1 MNEQYYTSPAPNPYQ
16 PAPNGAPP
24 APAVPPAAPVTP
36 PPITQEQYEA
46 IIGRPKRLNL
56 TKGDT
61 AFAIIAVAVCIL
73 CAVFGLFGGMA
84 LGYAATVVSA
94 TLLMGIYL
102 TKGGRL
108 SALAVVCGLLAL
120 GLGAVFVCT
129 TNGSVRFFATVV
141 GFLLGLCACHS
152 IAVGPAVGNRRTAGI
167 AITAAATIGNIGLAV
182 RSLFSGENGEK
193 KAIGKALLGL
203 ACSLPIVA
211 IVLPLLLKSDYA
223 FKGMMDNLFAD
234 AAGTI
239 FKSIFGIGLAF
250 PLVSYGL
257 SLKHKRTFTLGESRF
272 SGIEGVYIL
281 SFLSVISA
289 VYLLYLFSQLAYFFS
304 AFQGFL
310 PKGDIT
316 VAQYARKGFFEMC
329 VIAVI
334 NLALVVAAMSLA
346 KKKNGKVGHPIKAVC
361 SFISLFTLVIIATA
375 ISKMVLYI
383 GSFGMTVLRL
393 TTSAFMVFLAVVFLA
408 LMGRIYIRRVNAVKT
423 ALITAA
429 IILLTLG
436 VCNVNAVCARYNYE
450 AWQNGTLEEIDV
462 AAMTELGDEGIPY
475 LVKLADCDDVEVADN
490 AREEL
495 KWIYKY
501 NYFEPDYENAPRTV
515 EELKKW
521 ELNTEFSRYSLPRA
535 AAYNSLYDYY
545 GRHPEMSYLCW
556 EDPETTEDEYQY
568 DGYEEYSEDYSY
580 TEEETDYTDAY

>member
-1 MNEQYYTSPAPNPYQ
+1 MNEQYYSSPAPNPYQ

-24 APAVPPAAPVTP
+24 APAVPVTP

-61 AFAIIAVAVCIL
+61 AFAIIAVAVGIL

-152 IAVGPAVGNRRTAGI
+152 IAVGPAVGNRHTAGI

-211 IVLPLLLKSDYA
+211 IVLPLLLESDYA

-250 PLVSYGL
+250 PLISYGL

-272 SGIEGVYIL
+272 GGIEGVYIL
-281 SFLSVISA
+281 SFLSVISV

-310 PKGDIT
+310 PEGDIT

-334 NLALVVAAMSLA
+334 NLALVIAAMCLA
-346 KKKNGKVGHPIKAVC
+346 KKKDGKVGHPIKAVC

-408 LMGRIYIRRVNAVKT
+408 LIGRIYIRRINAVKT

-429 IILLTLG
+429 VILLALG

-462 AAMTELGDEGIPY
+462 DAMNDLGDEGIPY
-475 LVKLADCDDVEVADN
+475 LVKLADCTNVDVADS
-490 AREEL
+490 ARHYLKEAYLWDYFEDTYDLVLPTVKEL
-495 KWIYKY
+495 KS
-501 NYFEPDYENAPRTV
+501 YENNP
-515 EELKKW
+515 
-521 ELNTEFSRYSLPRA
+521 EFSHYSIPRQQ
-535 AAYNSLYDYY
+535 AYDNLYAYLDQ
-545 GRHPEMSYLCW
+545 HPEMIYECW
-556 EDPETTEDEYQY
+556 PKEDEDYV
-568 DGYEEYSEDYSY
+568 YEEEPSEDDSDVYYDSY
-580 TEEETDYTDAY
+580 TEEETDYTDTY

>member
-1 MNEQYYTSPAPNPYQ
+1 MNEQYYASPAPNPYQ

-24 APAVPPAAPVTP
+24 APAVTPSISAP

-46 IIGRPKRLNL
+46 MMGKPKRLPL
-56 TKGDT
+56 SKGDT

-152 IAVGPAVGNRRTAGI
+152 IAVGPAVGNRHTAGI

-211 IVLPLLLKSDYA
+211 IVLPLLLESDYA

-272 SGIEGVYIL
+272 GGIEGVYIL
-281 SFLSVISA
+281 SFLSVISV

-310 PKGDIT
+310 PEGDIT

-334 NLALVVAAMSLA
+334 NLALVIAAMCLA
-346 KKKNGKVGHPIKAVC
+346 KKKDGKVGHPIKAVC

-408 LMGRIYIRRVNAVKT
+408 LMGRIYIRRINAVKT

-429 IILLTLG
+429 VILLALG

-450 AWQNGTLEEIDV
+450 AWQNGTLEETIDV
-462 AAMTELGDEGIPY
+462 GALYELGDEGIPY
-475 LVKLADCDDVEVADN
+475 LVKLADCTDVVVSDA
-490 AREEL
+490 ARGYLQEAFQWDYFEDAYDLELPTIKEL
-495 KWIYKY
+495 KAL
-501 NYFEPDYENAPRTV
+501 EENSGFSHYSIPRQQ
-515 EELKKW
+515 
-521 ELNTEFSRYSLPRA
+521 
-535 AAYNSLYDYY
+535 AYDSLYTYLDQ
-545 GRHPEMSYLCW
+545 HPEMIYECW
-556 EDPETTEDEYQY
+556 PKEEDYVYE
-568 DGYEEYSEDYSY
+568 EEYSEDNGDVYYDSY
-580 TEEETDYTDAY
+580 TEEETDYTDTY